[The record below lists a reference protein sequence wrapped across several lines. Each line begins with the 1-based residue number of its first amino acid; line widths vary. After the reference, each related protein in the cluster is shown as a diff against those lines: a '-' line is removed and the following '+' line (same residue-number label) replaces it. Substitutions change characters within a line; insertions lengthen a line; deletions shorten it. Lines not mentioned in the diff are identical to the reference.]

1 MGIADSDEGDM
12 ATVLFNGGLATS
24 DPVTAPVI
32 VVGQVKHLNRVTWD
46 TIKAKLEPRVNKEI
60 WTAAVSSLSPSPT
73 DSVSLYMNLATV
85 AALPA
90 KVSRH
95 NTQSRSH
102 SITKIVKSLT
112 AGSNECV
119 VVVCTPQ
126 DMYASGCAVARAY
139 SAYTRKTVGE
149 PPSAQPRPVREVQV
163 KVEFLL
169 VDGETDPAMPA
180 NLSESDKK
188 VLESSCEAIKLTA
201 RLVDTPCNEMNTS
214 AFVEEAAK
222 VASELGIVPTIIRGE
237 ELRERGFG
245 GIYGVGQ
252 ASVHPPAPVVLS
264 HKPPTSTK
272 SIAWVGK
279 GIVYDTGGLSIK
291 GKTAMPG
298 MKRDCGGAAAVLG
311 AFSVAVS
318 NGFTDTLHCIL
329 CLAENSVGPLATRPD
344 DIHTMYSGK
353 TVEINN
359 TDAEGRL
366 VLSDGVAYAS
376 KDLSCDIVLDMATLT
391 GAQGISHGRYHAC
404 ALSNSASWEAAMV
417 KAGSLSGDLCF
428 PSVYCLEFHFPEFT
442 SAVADMKNSVADRN
456 NGQPSCAGLFIHAHL
471 GFDWTGVWMH
481 IDMAAPSAVGERAT
495 GYGVSLLN
503 SLFGTA
509 SKAALLQATSPGRD
523 NGALDGEDRGP
534 SQGQT
539 KKARIE

>member
-1 MGIADSDEGDM
+1 M
-12 ATVLFNGGLATS
+12 ATVLFSGGLATS
-24 DPVTAPVI
+24 DPVTNPVI
-32 VVGQVKHLNRVTWD
+32 VVGQVKHLNRVNWD
-46 TIKAKLEPRVNKEI
+46 SIKVKLEPRVNKEL
-60 WTAAVSSLSPSPT
+60 WTAAVTSLSPSPT

-112 AGSNECV
+112 AGSTECV

-139 SAYTRKTVGE
+139 SSYTRKTVGE
-149 PPSAQPRPVREVQV
+149 PPSAQPRQVREVQV

-169 VDGETDPAMPA
+169 VEGESGAAIPA

-188 VLESSCEAIKLTA
+188 ALESSCEAIQLTA
-201 RLVDTPCNEMNTS
+201 RLVDTPCNEMNTT
-214 AFVEEAAK
+214 AFVEEAVK

-245 GIYGVGQ
+245 GLYGVGK
-252 ASVHPPAPVVLS
+252 ASVHPPALVVLS
-264 HKPPTSTK
+264 HKPAGSSR

-311 AFSVAVS
+311 AFSVAVR

-391 GAQGISHGRYHAC
+391 GAQGIATGRYHASHMSNHQAWEE
-404 ALSNSASWEAAMV
+404 ALSY
-417 KAGSLSGDLCF
+417 AGRASGDLSF
-428 PSVYCLEFHFPEFT
+428 PAVFSPELQFPEFT

-456 NGQPSCAGLFIHAHL
+456 NAQPSCAGLFIFANL
-471 GFDWTGVWMH
+471 GFEFPGVWMH
-481 IDMAAPSAVGERAT
+481 VDMAAPAHCGERAT
-495 GYGVSLLN
+495 GYGVALLN
-503 SLFGTA
+503 TLFGSS
-509 SKAALLQATSPGRD
+509 SKADMLQSASPGSLQ
-523 NGALDGEDRGP
+523 NGVMVDDDRT
-534 SQGQT
+534 SQSEGAQS
-539 KKARIE
+539 KKLKLT